1 MKNTAFRAHK
11 KLDVWNEAVALATDI
26 YKVTDGFPK
35 TESYGIT
42 SQMRRAAVSV
52 PSNIAEG
59 AARSG
64 KKEFVQ
70 FLNIAGG
77 SLSELDTQMEISFK
91 LGYVSSD
98 VREILDSK
106 MSNVAQ
112 MLAGL
117 IKWAKKNRE

>member
-70 FLNIAGG
+70 FLNIAGS

-91 LGYVSSD
+91 LGYISQAEKQAV
-98 VREILDSK
+98 DSK
-106 MSNVAQ
+106 ISNVAQ

-117 IKWAKKNRE
+117 IKWAKKGRE

>member
-1 MKNTAFRAHK
+1 
-11 KLDVWNEAVALATDI
+11 
-26 YKVTDGFPK
+26 
-35 TESYGIT
+35 
-42 SQMRRAAVSV
+42 MRRAAVSV

-70 FLNIAGG
+70 FLNIAGS

-91 LGYVSSD
+91 LGYISQAEKQAV
-98 VREILDSK
+98 DSK
-106 MSNVAQ
+106 ISNVAQ

-117 IKWAKKNRE
+117 IKWAKKGRE